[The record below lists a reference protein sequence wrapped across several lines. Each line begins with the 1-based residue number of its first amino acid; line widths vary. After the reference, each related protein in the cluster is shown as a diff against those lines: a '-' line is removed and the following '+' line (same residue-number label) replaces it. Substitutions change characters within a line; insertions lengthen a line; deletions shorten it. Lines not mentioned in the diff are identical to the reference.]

1 MLDQSNQIMDNTRR
15 TQQLNILRSYYLFLV
30 FTFLPA
36 FKGFTQQ
43 KFKTKQGEIAFF
55 SSTPIEDIK
64 AKNKKV
70 ASILREDRKEDFV
83 VPMNQF
89 NFPIPLMQAHFNE
102 NYVDSEKFPHSFF
115 DGYVEGIT
123 KDQYTKNGIYPVKIS
138 GKLTIKGTTK
148 QINERGKIVVKDAKP
163 NAICVFEIQ
172 LDDYK
177 IKIPKIMYQ
186 KIAQTIRISVN
197 ISYEKVN

>member
-1 MLDQSNQIMDNTRR
+1 MKS
-15 TQQLNILRSYYLFLV
+15 QLVQRY
-30 FTFLPA
+30 
-36 FKGFTQQ
+36 
-43 KFKTKQGEIAFF
+43 
-55 SSTPIEDIK
+55 
-64 AKNKKV
+64 
-70 ASILREDRKEDFV
+70 
-83 VPMNQF
+83 
-89 NFPIPLMQAHFNE
+89 
-102 NYVDSEKFPHSFF
+102 SFF